1 MNRKLKSRQVQ
12 MIALGGTI
20 GVGLFM
26 GANSS
31 IKWTGPSVL
40 LAYAL
45 AGVFLYLIM
54 RALGEMLYIDPATG
68 SFAKYAT
75 EYIHPF
81 FGFLTAW
88 CNVFQWVI
96 VGMSE
101 MIALGGYFAFWWPN
115 LPQWLPGLVAL
126 IIITLANLASVKA
139 FGEME
144 FWFALIKVLTIIFMI
159 IAGVLLIFVGVGN
172 DFHPIGLDNLWT
184 HGFFTGGWKGF
195 FFSLAIVV
203 GSYQGMEL
211 IGVSAGETENP
222 QKTLVQ
228 AIKSMIWRILIF
240 YIGAIFVILCIY
252 PWDKLG
258 EVGSPFVQTFAKFGI
273 PIAAGLI
280 NFVVITAALSGAN
293 SGIYSSSRML
303 YTLADKKQL
312 PHKFTLLGRNGIP
325 IYSVLAVSFGILL
338 GVILNVVLP
347 LIYKDASSIFVKV
360 FSASILPGMIPWFV
374 ILVSQIKFRKVHQE
388 KYADHPFKMPFSP
401 YTNYLTLFFL
411 FVVLIFMFLNSE
423 TRVSVIVGVIFIL
436 FLVIIYFSKRD
447 TKAGAKDL

>member
-115 LPQWLPGLVAL
+115 LPQWLPGLIAL

-184 HGFFTGGWKGF
+184 HGFFTEGWKGF

-411 FVVLIFMFLNSE
+411 FVVLVFMFLNSE
-423 TRVSVIVGVIFIL
+423 TRFSVIVGVIFIL

>member
-1 MNRKLKSRQVQ
+1 M
-12 MIALGGTI
+12 
-20 GVGLFM
+20 
-26 GANSS
+26 
-31 IKWTGPSVL
+31 
-40 LAYAL
+40 
-45 AGVFLYLIM
+45 
-54 RALGEMLYIDPATG
+54 
-68 SFAKYAT
+68 
-75 EYIHPF
+75 
-81 FGFLTAW
+81 
-88 CNVFQWVI
+88 
-96 VGMSE
+96 
-101 MIALGGYFAFWWPN
+101 
-115 LPQWLPGLVAL
+115 
-126 IIITLANLASVKA
+126 
-139 FGEME
+139 
-144 FWFALIKVLTIIFMI
+144 
-159 IAGVLLIFVGVGN
+159 
-172 DFHPIGLDNLWT
+172 
-184 HGFFTGGWKGF
+184 
-195 FFSLAIVV
+195 
-203 GSYQGMEL
+203 
-211 IGVSAGETENP
+211 
-222 QKTLVQ
+222 
-228 AIKSMIWRILIF
+228 
-240 YIGAIFVILCIY
+240 
-252 PWDKLG
+252 
-258 EVGSPFVQTFAKFGI
+258 QTFAKFGI

-436 FLVIIYFSKRD
+436 FLVIIYFSKRG
-447 TKAGAKDL
+447 TKAGEKDL

>member
-1 MNRKLKSRQVQ
+1 MNRKLKSRQIQ

-26 GANSS
+26 GSNSS

-45 AGVFLYLIM
+45 AGAFLYLIM

-68 SFAKYAT
+68 SFSKYAT

-88 CNVFQWVI
+88 CNVFQWII

-101 MIALGGYFAFWWPN
+101 MIALGGYFAFWWPD
-115 LPQWLPGLVAL
+115 LPQWIPGLIAL
-126 IIITLANLASVKA
+126 TIICLANLVSVKA

-144 FWFALIKVLTIIFMI
+144 FWFALVKVVTIIFMI
-159 IAGVLLIFVGVGN
+159 IAGILMICVGIGN
-172 DFHPIGLDNLWT
+172 NFHPIGISNLWT

-211 IGVSAGETENP
+211 IGVSAGETEDP
-222 QKTLVQ
+222 QRTLMK
-228 AIKSMIWRILIF
+228 AIRSMIGRILIF

-252 PWDKLG
+252 PWDRLG
-258 EVGSPFVQTFAKFGI
+258 QVGSPFVQTFAKIGI

-280 NFVVITAALSGAN
+280 NFVVITAALSGSN
-293 SGIYSSSRML
+293 SGIYSASRML

-312 PHKFTLLGRNGIP
+312 PRRFTILSRGGVP
-325 IYSVLAVSFGILL
+325 FYSVLAVSVGILL
-338 GVILNVVLP
+338 GIVLNVVVP
-347 LIYKDASSIFVKV
+347 LIYKQTASIFVQV
-360 FSASILPGMIPWFV
+360 YSASILPGMIPWFV
-374 ILVSQIKFRKVHQE
+374 ILVSQVKFRQVHQTQ
-388 KYADHPFKMPFSP
+388 YADHPFKMPLSP
-401 YTNYLTLFFL
+401 YTNYLTLIFL
-411 FVVLIFMFLNSE
+411 VVVLGFMFINSE
-423 TRVSVIVGVIFIL
+423 TRTSIIIGALFIVIMGVI
-436 FLVIIYFSKRD
+436 YFFKYGK
-447 TKAGAKDL
+447 KAGADS